1 MLRHE
6 RFQSE
11 NKLVQLQERAKNDTT
26 QDIEQYPLAKEKLK
40 QLDLKDLEA
49 TKIRAKAQFMEEGE
63 KSGRYFFSLEKSRKA
78 NQTIRVLTK
87 DNLDTVTETRDLL
100 SETRVFYKKL
110 YSAEPCDKKAQET
123 FFNAP
128 IPNLPEDACN
138 SCEGE
143 LTEEELRKAVTAM
156 ELDKSP
162 GIDGLTTNFYKH
174 FWPLF
179 CTRLTHVYNYAF
191 RSGRLSV
198 SQRRGV
204 ISLLFKK
211 GDRTLLK
218 NWRPITLLTA
228 DYKILTK
235 ALANGLQQ
243 VLPRIVHTD
252 QTDRLKE
259 GLLMT
264 TRGYCTM

>member
-26 QDIEQYPLAKEKLK
+26 QAIEQYPLAKEKLK

-49 TKIRAKAQFMEEGE
+49 TKIRAKAQFTEEGE

-100 SETRVFYKKL
+100 SETRAFYKKL
-110 YSAEPCDKKAQET
+110 YSAETCDENAQET
-123 FFNAP
+123 FLNAT
-128 IPNLPEDACN
+128 IPNLPEDARN

-179 CTRLTHVYNYAF
+179 GPRLTQVYNYAF
-191 RSGRLSV
+191 KSGQLSV

>member
-26 QDIEQYPLAKEKLK
+26 QAIEQYPLAKEKLK

-49 TKIRAKAQFMEEGE
+49 TKIRANAH
-63 KSGRYFFSLEKSRKA
+63 
-78 NQTIRVLTK
+78 
-87 DNLDTVTETRDLL
+87 
-100 SETRVFYKKL
+100 
-110 YSAEPCDKKAQET
+110 ET
-123 FFNAP
+123 FFNAA

-174 FWPLF
+174 F
-179 CTRLTHVYNYAF
+179 
-191 RSGRLSV
+191 
-198 SQRRGV
+198 
-204 ISLLFKK
+204 
-211 GDRTLLK
+211 
-218 NWRPITLLTA
+218 
-228 DYKILTK
+228 
-235 ALANGLQQ
+235 
-243 VLPRIVHTD
+243 
-252 QTDRLKE
+252 
-259 GLLMT
+259 
-264 TRGYCTM
+264 

>member
-1 MLRHE
+1 M
-6 RFQSE
+6 
-11 NKLVQLQERAKNDTT
+11 
-26 QDIEQYPLAKEKLK
+26 
-40 QLDLKDLEA
+40 KDLEA

-63 KSGRYFFSLEKSRKA
+63 KSARYFFSLEKSRKA

-100 SETRVFYKKL
+100 SETRAFYKKL
-110 YSAEPCDKKAQET
+110 YSAEPCET

-128 IPNLPEDACN
+128 FPNLPEDACN

-143 LTEEELRKAVTAM
+143 LTEQELRKAVTAM

-211 GDRTLLK
+211 GERTLLK
-218 NWRPITLLTA
+218 NWRPTTLLTA

-235 ALANGLQQ
+235 ALADGLQQ

-252 QTDRLKE
+252 QTASIKGRTINEAIARRDYLCK
-259 GLLMT
+259 
-264 TRGYCTM
+264 CK